1 MPLFDCVKGAAI
13 PEIVCALPAQHYTL
27 TEYAPHLLNE
37 KTASRM
43 AKSTGFSSLRIA
55 PEGMTTSDM
64 FAAAAEKLLEGRNRE
79 DVAGIVFV
87 SKTPDYDMPAT
98 SHVLQHRLGLSESII
113 CLDISEGCSGFVRG
127 LYVAAMMAER
137 LNAPVLLGCGDTNSR
152 ITNPED
158 RASRCIYGDGAAAIL
173 VEPGSQNIP
182 FAFATYGEKYGTVI
196 MENSGCRITPNPKQD
211 GYIYLDGVEILNFS
225 LQEVPEVIKAFMTSN
240 NLTDEDIT
248 LYAAHQANKL
258 ILKSLAEKLCIDSA
272 RMPFV
277 AGETGNLSSASIP
290 SVIVH
295 TGGGHYIETCC
306 AAASE

>member
-1 MPLFDCVKGAAI
+1 
-13 PEIVCALPAQHYTL
+13 
-27 TEYAPHLLNE
+27 
-37 KTASRM
+37 
-43 AKSTGFSSLRIA
+43 
-55 PEGMTTSDM
+55 
-64 FAAAAEKLLEGRNRE
+64 
-79 DVAGIVFV
+79 
-87 SKTPDYDMPAT
+87 
-98 SHVLQHRLGLSESII
+98 
-113 CLDISEGCSGFVRG
+113 
-127 LYVAAMMAER
+127 
-137 LNAPVLLGCGDTNSR
+137 
-152 ITNPED
+152 
-158 RASRCIYGDGAAAIL
+158 
-173 VEPGSQNIP
+173 
-182 FAFATYGEKYGTVI
+182 

-295 TGGGHYIETCC
+295 TGGGALHRNVLCCGFGVGLAVGVCLVNFSGTKTSEIYIP
-306 AAASE
+306 